1 MNYKPYHN
9 DETRTSVL
17 LGVRTPDNQAG
28 WARFFDLYAGF
39 VYAIAR
45 GKGLSP
51 TDADEIVQS
60 VFLDLVQGKIAEFDR
75 AKGRFRTWLSKLAT
89 WRTLDFLRR
98 KSVRDFVH
106 PADPV
111 LFDTLVD
118 AAATDLERTLDAE
131 WEGMVTQES
140 LRRLRAEVS
149 ETHFAVYQA
158 SVLEGLDTDAIRRL
172 YGVSRDNLYQ
182 IRKRVGA
189 RYRDILQAVAKELD
203 EPDIHKIR

>member
-17 LGVRTPDNQAG
+17 LGVRNPDDQAG
-28 WARFFDLYAGF
+28 WGRFFDLYAGF

-51 TDADEIVQS
+51 ADADEIVQA
-60 VFLDLVQGKIAEFDR
+60 VFLDLVRGKLAEFDR
-75 AKGRFRTWLSKLAT
+75 SKGRFRTWLSTLAT

-98 KSVRDFVH
+98 KSVRDFIQ
-106 PADPV
+106 PTDPV

-118 AAATDLERTLDAE
+118 PTVTDLERTLDAE
-131 WEGMVTQES
+131 WEGMVTRES
-140 LRRLRAEVS
+140 LRRLREEVS
-149 ETHFAVYQA
+149 EKHFAVYQA
-158 SVLEGLDTDAIRRL
+158 SALEGLDADTIQNL

-189 RYRDILQAVAKELD
+189 RYRDILLAVAKELD
-203 EPDIHKIR
+203 EPGTSTKR